1 MKLINLQQEIVSRN
15 FKKLM
20 KEYAKELVNQ
30 KPTSNFKAIS
40 IYRNWR
46 VDINEFLIKRLDAEV
61 HKQND
66 LIIISN
72 IKYNRCNQLC
82 INYTSMY
89 GIDYD
94 DFIERLS
101 RNENS

>member
-20 KEYAKELVNQ
+20 EEYAKELVNQ

-40 IYRNWR
+40 IYRNWQ
-46 VDINEFLIKRLDAEV
+46 VNINEFLIKRLDTEV
-61 HKQND
+61 NKQKD
-66 LIIISN
+66 LIIISD
-72 IKYNRCNQLC
+72 IKYNRCNQLY
-82 INYTSMY
+82 ISYVSMS

-94 DFIERLS
+94 DFIERLLI
-101 RNENS
+101 NENS